1 MTDALLPPTE
11 SEITLVESE
20 VRPHRRSRLRRASIV
35 AGASALVLGGVV
47 AGAHL
52 TSADADTADAVA
64 LQSGTVTDTDTD
76 TDAGSSSGLGSAP
89 SLGDGALPPSSGTM
103 PGGTMP
109 GGTMPGGAPGS
120 SGDTS
125 LGDGTTTW
133 PDADESATSTQEEAT
148 AASDAESTG
157 VVLIDTELGYAD
169 GEAAGTGMILTSDGL
184 VLTNNHVIEDST
196 SITVTDPS
204 TGETYTATVLGTD
217 AEDDVALLQL
227 EGASGL
233 TTVTLDDD
241 GVVVG
246 DTVTAVGNASGGGVL
261 MAADGDL
268 TAVDSSVTTS
278 SEYTIEGETLTGM
291 IEFSADVVSGDSGG
305 ALLDDEGEVIGMT
318 TAASSGLATT
328 IAYAVPI
335 EDALAIV
342 AQIQAGDESD
352 GVVLG
357 YPAFL
362 GVGLASQTQLG
373 FTPGT
378 STGASA
384 GGVEIGYVYEGT
396 PAADAGL
403 EAGDVVTAVDG
414 SAVTSGTE
422 LSDAIAAHDPGDS
435 ISLTWTDA
443 SGTSQSATVTLI
455 AGPAA

>member
-11 SEITLVESE
+11 SEITLAEPE
-20 VRPHRRSRLRRASIV
+20 VRPYRRSRLRRTAFA
-35 AGASALVLGGVV
+35 AGASVLVLGGVV
-47 AGAHL
+47 AAAHL
-52 TSADADTADAVA
+52 TSADTDTADAVA
-64 LQSGTVTDTDTD
+64 LQSGTAEGSGASSALGGVPSTGEGTVPGRTMPSDPYGSWG
-76 TDAGSSSGLGSAP
+76 GSSLG
-89 SLGDGALPPSSGTM
+89 
-103 PGGTMP
+103 GGT
-109 GGTMPGGAPGS
+109 A
-120 SGDTS
+120 
-125 LGDGTTTW
+125 TW
-133 PDADESATSTQEEAT
+133 PGEASSSTQEEAA
-148 AASDAESTG
+148 AASSSESTG
-157 VVLIDTELGYAD
+157 VVLIDTELGYASA
-169 GEAAGTGMILTSDGL
+169 EAAGTGMILTSDGL
-184 VLTNNHVIEDST
+184 VLTNNHVVEDST
-196 SITVTDPS
+196 AITVTDPS
-204 TGETYTATVLGTD
+204 TGESYTATVLGTD

-241 GVVVG
+241 GVEVG
-246 DTVTAVGNASGGGVL
+246 DAVTAVGNASGGGIL

-278 SEYTIEGETLTGM
+278 SEYTVAGETLTGM

-305 ALLDDEGEVIGMT
+305 ALLDDEGEVVGMT

-362 GVGLASQTQLG
+362 GVGLARESGLSLV
-373 FTPGT
+373 PGT
-378 STGASA
+378 STGASTS
-384 GGVEIGYVYEGT
+384 GVEIGYVYPAT

-403 EAGDVVTAVDG
+403 VAGDTVTAVDG
-414 SAVTSGTE
+414 SAVTSGTA